1 MLYPLNEEQRMI
13 QKTVRDLVD
22 DQIIPLAPKVDEEM
36 YFPVETFEALSK
48 LGLMGI
54 MVDPEYGGAGQ
65 GAVTTTVVHQEIG
78 RGCASTALS
87 YLAHTILCV
96 GALRRGA
103 SHEQKLKYLPP
114 LCTGDK
120 LGSWGVTEPGAG
132 SDAVSTKTFAE
143 RHGDV
148 YVANGQKTFITN
160 APYAGTFVVYMRT
173 DKESRTHG
181 TSSFIVEREF
191 PGFSVGPK
199 MNKMGMRG
207 SPTSEIF
214 FEDCRIPAENIMGKE
229 GDGVRQ
235 MMLGFD
241 LERVMIAAISLGI
254 GQASLEVAAKYAKER
269 HQFGKPIADFQMVQQ
284 MLADM
289 AIELAA
295 AEELTYRAAA
305 RYDEGCLGPREAAAA
320 KCFASEMATRAGM
333 NAVQVLG
340 GYGYTKEFPVERFA
354 RDAKLNEIGAGTS
367 QIMRRI
373 VARELLKD
381 LS

>member
-214 FEDCRIPAENIMGKE
+214 FEDCRIPRDALLGPLNFGFMMVGKLI
-229 GDGVRQ
+229 
-235 MMLGFD
+235 LGW
-241 LERVMIAAISLGI
+241 ERSCLLAPGLGGAKAAIDRS
-254 GQASLEVAAKYAKER
+254 ARYLEER
-269 HQFGKPIADFQMVQQ
+269 HQFGRPIGTFQATRH
-284 MLADM
+284 MLAQMRIDYEI
-289 AIELAA
+289 ARNLVYRVAWQLDRDGDPPLVDAA
-295 AEELTYRAAA
+295 
-305 RYDEGCLGPREAAAA
+305 
-320 KCFASEMATRAGM
+320 
-333 NAVQVLG
+333 
-340 GYGYTKEFPVERFA
+340 
-354 RDAKLNEIGAGTS
+354 
-367 QIMRRI
+367 
-373 VARELLKD
+373 
-381 LS
+381 

>member
-1 MLYPLNEEQRMI
+1 
-13 QKTVRDLVD
+13 
-22 DQIIPLAPKVDEEM
+22 
-36 YFPVETFEALSK
+36 
-48 LGLMGI
+48 
-54 MVDPEYGGAGQ
+54 
-65 GAVTTTVVHQEIG
+65 
-78 RGCASTALS
+78 
-87 YLAHTILCV
+87 LCV
-96 GALRRGA
+96 NAITRSA
-103 SHEQKLKYLPP
+103 SKEQKEKYLPA
-114 LCTGDK
+114 LCSGEK

-143 RHGDV
+143 RRGET
-148 YVANGQKTFITN
+148 YIANGQKTFITN
-160 APYAGTFVVYMRT
+160 APYAETFVVYMRT

-181 TSSFIVEREF
+181 TSSFIVERAF

-207 SPTSEIF
+207 SPTAELF
-214 FEDCRIPAENIMGKE
+214 FADMPVPAANRMGEE
-229 GDGVRQ
+229 GAGVRQ

-241 LERVMIAAISLGI
+241 IERVNIAAISLGI
-254 GQASLEVAAKYAKER
+254 GQAALEVAARYAKER

-289 AIELAA
+289 AIELDAA
-295 AEELTYRAAA
+295 TTLTFQAAA
-305 RYDEGCLGPREAAAA
+305 RYDRGELGPREAAAA

-373 VARELLKD
+373 VAREVLNAY
-381 LS
+381 